1 MELEK
6 RSNGIHYPEHVTT
19 ETRCTDEDGTVL
31 PRFHDA
37 EATPEEREEFL
48 PHMPDE
54 QNQSHFTDFVGKT
67 SLGMSIFNLSNA
79 IMGSGV
85 LGLAYAMANTGIILF
100 VILLTSI
107 ATLSAYSIHL
117 LLRSADIVGIRA
129 YEQLSNQAI
138 GAWGKVLEVCVISI
152 HNIGAICSYLFIVKS
167 ELPLV
172 IGTFLGTPSNS
183 GEWYLKGDYLI
194 IIASL
199 IIILPLAL
207 MRQLGYLGYTS
218 GLSLTCM
225 VFFLISVIYKKFN
238 VGCPLE
244 DHNLTQPL
252 TAMVNSTSDD
262 DVCEAKLITF
272 NSRTAYAIPIVSFAF
287 VCQPVVL
294 PIYTELWKPT
304 KKRMQRVANISVLAM
319 FLMYL
324 LTAVFGYLTFYDKVE
339 SELLY
344 TYKGD
349 SADHLILCVRL
360 AVLMAVTLTV
370 PVIIFPIRRALLQ
383 LFFDAKPFNWVR
395 HISVTFGLLVFV
407 NILVILVPNIKD
419 IFGVIGAT
427 SAPTLIFIL
436 PGIFYIRIVPENLEP
451 LNSRPKIQAACF
463 ASVGFLLMVIS
474 ISLIIMDWASGG
486 Q

>member
-1 MELEK
+1 MPCRSIRQHHQHFMEFDRCCIVGLNEAGWSYCAIA
-6 RSNGIHYPEHVTT
+6 RPVGHGNGSNGNMRAPTHVMKIPVAQDRPHQGRIVVLCTKHYRTPGHL
-19 ETRCTDEDGTVL
+19 RL
-31 PRFHDA
+31 P
-37 EATPEEREEFL
+37 
-48 PHMPDE
+48 
-54 QNQSHFTDFVGKT
+54 
-67 SLGMSIFNLSNA
+67 
-79 IMGSGV
+79 SG
-85 LGLAYAMANTGIILF
+85 
-100 VILLTSI
+100 
-107 ATLSAYSIHL
+107 H
-117 LLRSADIVGIRA
+117 R
-129 YEQLSNQAI
+129 
-138 GAWGKVLEVCVISI
+138 
-152 HNIGAICSYLFIVKS
+152 
-167 ELPLV
+167 
-172 IGTFLGTPSNS
+172 
-183 GEWYLKGDYLI
+183 EWYLKGDYLI

-199 IIILPLAL
+199 FILPLAL

-218 GLSLTCM
+218 GLSLICM

-238 VGCPLE
+238 VGCPVE

-252 TAMVNSTSDD
+252 TVMVNSTSED

-319 FLMYL
+319 FVMYL

-339 SELLY
+339 SELLH

-349 SADHLILCVRL
+349 NADHLILCVRL
-360 AVLMAVTLTV
+360 AVLMAVTLSV

-383 LFFDAKPFNWVR
+383 LFFDAKHFNWVL
-395 HISVTFGLLVFV
+395 HISIAIGLLVLV

-419 IFGVIGAT
+419 IFGVTGAT

-436 PGIFYIRIVPENLEP
+436 PGIFYIRTVPENLEP

-463 ASVGFLLMVIS
+463 AAVGFLLMVVS

>member
-6 RSNGIHYPEHVTT
+6 PSNGVHYPEQVTI
-19 ETRCTDEDGTVL
+19 ETRCTDEDVTAL

-48 PHMPDE
+48 PHKPDE
-54 QNQSHFTDFVGKT
+54 QNQSQFTDFVGKT
-67 SLGMSIFNLSNA
+67 SLGMSIFNLSNT

-152 HNIGAICSYLFIVKS
+152 HNIGAICSYLFIMKS

-172 IGTFLGTPSNS
+172 IGAFLGTPSNS

-199 IIILPLAL
+199 FILPLAL

-218 GLSLTCM
+218 GLSLICM

-238 VGCPLE
+238 VGCPVE

-252 TAMVNSTSDD
+252 TVMVNSTSED

-319 FLMYL
+319 FVMYL

-339 SELLY
+339 SELLH

-349 SADHLILCVRL
+349 NADHLILCVRL
-360 AVLMAVTLTV
+360 AVLMAVTLSV

-383 LFFDAKPFNWVR
+383 LFFDAKHFNWVL
-395 HISVTFGLLVFV
+395 HISIAIGLLVLV

-419 IFGVIGAT
+419 IFGVTGAT

-436 PGIFYIRIVPENLEP
+436 PGIFYIRTVPENLEP

-463 ASVGFLLMVIS
+463 AAVGFLLMVVS